1 VITRALLTIAAV
13 VTLTYATRT
22 FVPRGALITGSG
34 AALAFGFL
42 LIVAVQAAHVCDR
55 LKMPRLTG
63 YILIGI
69 FFGPELAGLISRA
82 MLGDLALVKGTAV
95 GLIAFLAGCELNLR
109 KLAPRLRAIGTSAV
123 LTMVGAAL
131 LLFGAFYAITF
142 LLPVASDYSVLQRG
156 VLALIASNV
165 LAAYSP
171 AVVVA
176 ILSETRAKGPL
187 SETALSIVV
196 LADLVIVI
204 TYALSST
211 FGHSVF
217 PAEGAGSA
225 LGLLMPHIFGSIAA
239 GIVAGAALALYA
251 RRLTAGS
258 GVFTFAILFVGAEA
272 GAALH
277 LNPLLI
283 GLTAGLLLEN
293 VTAIGGERLSHA
305 AESVAMPTFAIFF
318 AVVGAEVQLQAFLHT
333 APFAIGAALVRAL
346 GIWVGAMVA
355 ARIVGLESAFAKR
368 LTLGLLPQAGVAIAL
383 AALLLADFKPW
394 GPVVGTIVLGTI
406 IVNQLIG
413 PVLFRNAVIAS
424 GEATSTPE
432 PEPPPSP
439 DPPEHP
445 IPDGAT

>member
-1 VITRALLTIAAV
+1 MITRALLTIAAV
-13 VTLTYATRT
+13 AALTYATRS
-22 FVPRGALITGSG
+22 FVPRGATITGSG

-42 LIVAVQAAHVCDR
+42 LIVAVQAAHICDR

-69 FFGPELAGLISRA
+69 AFGPELAGLVSRR
-82 MLGDLALVKGTAV
+82 MLADLALVKGTAV

-109 KLAPRLRAIGTSAV
+109 KLAPRLRALGTTAV

-131 LLFGAFYAITF
+131 LLFALFYGITF
-142 LLPVASDYSVLQRG
+142 LLPVAQEYTTLQRI
-156 VLALIASNV
+156 VVALIASNV

-176 ILSETRAKGPL
+176 ILSETKARGPL
-187 SETALSIVV
+187 SESALSIVV
-196 LADLVIVI
+196 LADLVIVV

-211 FGHSVF
+211 FGHGVF
-217 PAEGAGSA
+217 PSESQGSA

-239 GIVAGAALALYA
+239 GLVAGGALALYA
-251 RRLTAGS
+251 SRVSTRS
-258 GVFTFAILFVGAEA
+258 GVFTFAVLFVAAEA

-305 AESVAMPTFAIFF
+305 AEAVAMPTFAIFF

-333 APFAIGAALVRAL
+333 APFALGAALVRAL
-346 GIWVGAMVA
+346 GIWIGAMIA
-355 ARIVGLESAFAKR
+355 ARIVGLESLFARR

-383 AALLLADFKPW
+383 AALLLADFDPW

-424 GEATSTPE
+424 GEATASTPV
-432 PEPPPSP
+432 PAPRPLL
-439 DPPEHP
+439 DPP
-445 IPDGAT
+445 DQAS

>member
-1 VITRALLTIAAV
+1 MITRALLTIAAV
-13 VTLTYATRT
+13 SALTYATRS
-22 FVPRGALITGSG
+22 FVPRGATITGSG

-42 LIVAVQAAHVCDR
+42 LIVAVQAAHICDR

-63 YILIGI
+63 YIVIGI
-69 FFGPELAGLISRA
+69 VFGPELAGLVARKT
-82 MLGDLALVKGTAV
+82 LPDLALIKGTAV

-109 KLAPRLRAIGTSAV
+109 KLAPRLRALGTTAV
-123 LTMVGAAL
+123 LTMLGAAL
-131 LLFGAFYAITF
+131 LLFALFYGITF
-142 LLPVASDYSVLQRG
+142 LLPVTAESTVLQR
-156 VLALIASNV
+156 VVVALIAANV

-176 ILSETRAKGPL
+176 ILSETKARGPL
-187 SETALSIVV
+187 SESALSIVV

-211 FGHSVF
+211 FGHAVF
-217 PAEGAGSA
+217 PSQSQESA

-239 GIVAGAALALYA
+239 GLLAGAALALYA
-251 RRLTAGS
+251 SRVQTRS
-258 GVFTFAILFVGAEA
+258 GVFTFAVLFVAAEA

-277 LNPLLI
+277 LNPLLV

-305 AESVAMPTFAIFF
+305 AEAVAMPTFAIFF

-346 GIWVGAMVA
+346 GIWAGARMA
-355 ARIVGLESAFAKR
+355 ARVVKLDAVFARR

-406 IVNQLIG
+406 IVNQLVG
-413 PVLFRNAVIAS
+413 PVLFRNAVIAA
-424 GEATSTPE
+424 GEANVNDSSTPE
-432 PEPPPSP
+432 PVPELAT
-439 DPPEHP
+439 DPPAHRS
-445 IPDGAT
+445 